1 MSPLAI
7 RAQQTDC
14 VADTQGPQCRTGDH
28 YEVSLVAD
36 GKVGNRSGQHGIFR
50 QCRFAGQHD
59 GISVVWNCIQGG
71 VTLTEQVLR
80 RSSDSK
86 KTLTLIGS
94 AIRLSKVPTTLR
106 MEFSISTALEAVV
119 IELSNDGMIV
129 NALLTL
135 LASASH
141 PRTVITRNDVRRTR
155 RYHLFSVHVTT
166 VLGQRG
172 R

>member
-86 KTLTLIGS
+86 KNFDVDWICYQT
-94 AIRLSKVPTTLR
+94 V
-106 MEFSISTALEAVV
+106 ESTNNAK
-119 IELSNDGMIV
+119 DGVLDV
-129 NALLTL
+129 NCVGGRRYRA
-135 LASASH
+135 AE
-141 PRTVITRNDVRRTR
+141 RRND
-155 RYHLFSVHVTT
+155 S
-166 VLGQRG
+166 
-172 R
+172 